1 MAGVGVMGTSGV
13 RARAR
18 GSGRPGRG
26 GLAQEGWV
34 GPGRAKAWPPDMPTP
49 QTCPPGPVTPSV
61 GADAGHRNAPS
72 PPPREPHMHGVQATP
87 APAAPQPPACTE
99 HTLSPS
105 STLPDSEPGPGT
117 LRGGLL
123 TTLCPL
129 GKSPGP
135 GLWGPRRGPR
145 HRGAHTGRPAG
156 TPTELPPSG
165 AALALLGPLA
175 TTESSSRGGA
185 ATWQSR
191 LRPHR
196 SALLSGEGV
205 AFGHVP
211 ARAPTC
217 RHTGRQ
223 LTRFQA
229 LDWPRAGRRRPWDP
243 GGRSQ
248 RLQAGGG
255 GLPWEDNYPL
265 LSLPI

>member
-156 TPTELPPSG
+156 TPTELGAPSLGSGPGSSGSSRDDRKLLAGWSRNLAKSPPSTQVG
-165 AALALLGPLA
+165 AALWRGCGIWARARACPHMQTHRQAANTLPGPRLATGREEAALGPGRA
-175 TTESSSRGGA
+175 FSAPPGWRGGA
-185 ATWQSR
+185 P
-191 LRPHR
+191 L
-196 SALLSGEGV
+196 
-205 AFGHVP
+205 
-211 ARAPTC
+211 
-217 RHTGRQ
+217 
-223 LTRFQA
+223 
-229 LDWPRAGRRRPWDP
+229 
-243 GGRSQ
+243 GG
-248 RLQAGGG
+248 
-255 GLPWEDNYPL
+255 
-265 LSLPI
+265 